1 MTQKPNILIIADGFG
16 APSYNPRLR
25 TLCDYLA
32 QQAYHFSVVVE
43 HIADLPFEHNYP
55 IHELHLYSGSKI
67 DWALKNTWSL
77 LTDWKNRR
85 FSHLVEQQFGQQHFD
100 IVFCTTFHTCPLRAA
115 IDFGKRHHIPV
126 ITDIRDLAE
135 QAPNNQADYLAH
147 KHPLLQ
153 PFVKPYQR
161 INIHRRN
168 RQLRLATAVTTVSP
182 WHVDFLK
189 KLNPDTH
196 LIYNGFDANIFKPND
211 QCPYGVSRSEEMSN
225 VQFTLSYSGKFFG
238 KPLHN
243 PDLLF
248 QALSQ
253 LPDIPYRLII
263 HTDPHGQQLLR
274 QLAQLYHVHADI
286 NGYIPQ
292 HETLQLYHQSAI
304 ILVFTNTASDHNG
317 HGLMTTKFFEA
328 LGVEK
333 PVLCVRSDEDC
344 LAEVIK
350 QTNAGLAATNVEE
363 VKAFILDKY
372 REWQENGFTHQ
383 AVRDKQIFTR
393 QYQAK
398 QFESIICQQIPL

>member
-1 MTQKPNILIIADGFG
+1 MTKRPHILIIADGFG

-32 QQAYHFSVVVE
+32 KQKYHFSVVVE

-55 IHELHLYSGSKI
+55 ILELSLYSGSKF

-85 FSHLVEQQFGQQHFD
+85 FATLVEQQFGQQHFD

-115 IDFGKRHHIPV
+115 IDFGKHHHIPV
-126 ITDIRDLAE
+126 ITDIRDIAE

-147 KHPLLQ
+147 KHPLLR

-161 INIHRRN
+161 INIYRRN
-168 RQLRLATAVTTVSP
+168 QQLRQATAVTTVSP
-182 WHVDFLK
+182 WHIDFLK
-189 KLNPDTH
+189 NINPNTH
-196 LIYNGFDANIFKPND
+196 LIYNGFDADIYKSQIINHKFI
-211 QCPYGVSRSEEMSN
+211 
-225 VQFTLSYSGKFFG
+225 LSYCGKFFG

-253 LPDIPYRLII
+253 LTDIPYRLII
-263 HTDPHGQQLLR
+263 HTDPNGQTLLQ
-274 QLAQLYHVHADI
+274 QLAQQYHVHAVI
-286 NGYIPQ
+286 NGYITQ
-292 HETLQLYHQSAI
+292 SETLTLYQQSAI
-304 ILVFTNTASDHNG
+304 ILVFTNIASDHNG

-333 PVLCVRSDEDC
+333 PVLCVRSDEEC